1 MESLKLILKLILTP
15 FLSVSVMFLTESSLF
30 LYPLIF
36 SIILSISNYN
46 LFRLE
51 LPNGIFLGIVY
62 SYVAFFIGFF
72 GYTIFYKAIELIG
85 ITNDIT
91 IGDWFYTDLAFC
103 IGAFIIAPYL
113 TIYLLKLLFKNTKT
127 KLTYWIISITTFVF
141 VMISFVHSDQDVK
154 NFFNIFNL
162 WQLIIMFGLQL
173 VINQKLI
180 TEKIKSESKKPA
192 HNNVYN

>member
-1 MESLKLILKLILTP
+1 
-15 FLSVSVMFLTESSLF
+15 
-30 LYPLIF
+30 
-36 SIILSISNYN
+36 
-46 LFRLE
+46 

-62 SYVAFFIGFF
+62 SYVAFFVGFF
-72 GYTIFYKAIELIG
+72 GHTIFYKAIELIG
-85 ITNDIT
+85 IENDIT
-91 IGDWFYTDLAFC
+91 IGEWFYTDLAFC

-113 TIYLLKLLFKNTKT
+113 TIYLQKLLFKSTKT

-154 NFFNIFNL
+154 IFFNIFNL

-180 TEKIKSESKKPA
+180 TEKIKSKNKKPA
-192 HNNVYN
+192 HNNV